1 MNSLTDI
8 WSHLMETLAAQITS
22 TSYSAWFHDASP
34 VAITDNRLY
43 FKTSSEFKRNLIQ
56 QRFLDV
62 LKDSLFD
69 LFSSE
74 FEVIVMTPDED
85 LSDMEGFTIQTEDYT
100 FENFIV
106 GPSNKFAHA
115 AAVAVSEKP
124 GKVYNPLFIY
134 GNSGLGKTH
143 LLLAICEKMQRL
155 RPGIKVAYLKSD
167 DFTNEMVSAIT
178 RGTNEEF
185 RKKYRNV
192 DLFLLDD
199 IQFISGKE
207 GTQEEFFHTFNSVY
221 EAGNQIVVT
230 SDRPPRDMLKLED
243 RLKTRF
249 EGGLLA
255 DIQPPDFETRCA
267 IIKSKSL
274 ALSMVLPENCIIYI
288 AENLT
293 SNVRQLEGVV
303 KRLTAYRD
311 ILDDQISIETVK
323 KAIKDVI
330 HVGEFIPT
338 PDIIIEESA
347 RSFQLSP
354 AEVCGQSRAK
364 NITLCRQIAMYL
376 IRKLTGLP
384 LKDIGLHFEDRNHT
398 TVLSSIRKI
407 EELLTT
413 DPEIASTIKDISANI
428 NSRS

>member
-1 MNSLTDI
+1 MNSITDI
-8 WSHLMETLAAQITS
+8 WSHLMNIVSAQITE
-22 TSYSAWFHDASP
+22 TTYKAWFHDATP
-34 VAITDNRLY
+34 VALTDNRLY
-43 FKTSSEFKRNLIQ
+43 FKTSSDFKKGIIQ
-56 QRFLDV
+56 QRFTKV
-62 LKDSLFD
+62 LQDSLYE
-69 LFSSE
+69 LFSGE
-74 FEVIVMTPDED
+74 FEIIVMTPDED
-85 LSDMEGFTIQTEDYT
+85 ISEIEDFAVQTEDYT

-115 AAVAVSEKP
+115 AAVAVSENP
-124 GKVYNPLFIY
+124 GKVYNPLFLY

-143 LLLAICEKMQRL
+143 LLLAICERMQRL

-221 EAGNQIVVT
+221 EAGNQIVIT
-230 SDRPPRDMLKLED
+230 SDRPPKDMLRLED

-255 DIQPPDFETRCA
+255 DIQPPDFETRTA

-274 ALSMVLPENCIIYI
+274 SLGMVLPENCVSFI

-293 SNVRQLEGVV
+293 SNVRQIEGVV

-338 PDIIIEESA
+338 PEIIIEESA

-354 AEVCGQSRAK
+354 AEISGQSRAK
-364 NITLCRQIAMYL
+364 NISLCRQIAMYL

-407 EELLTT
+407 EELLIT